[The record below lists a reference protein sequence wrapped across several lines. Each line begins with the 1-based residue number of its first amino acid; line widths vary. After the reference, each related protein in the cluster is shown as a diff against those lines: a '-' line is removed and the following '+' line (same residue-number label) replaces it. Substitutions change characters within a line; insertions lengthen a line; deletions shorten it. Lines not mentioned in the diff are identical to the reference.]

1 MKFSVITPGSYIHW
15 LTPFL
20 DPRRLLY
27 LAHLKKSSS
36 TLIKGAR
43 IVGEADTKMHDAQHD
58 AKDKFDNA
66 TTDVKRRGSKLSG
79 RQNLLLMT
87 FSVVSSSKK
96 GHAMELV
103 KRTQC
108 ETLRHVCTCVV
119 QHSILSLW
127 AVRLIDERLSLHNVQ
142 SVEAHHTHL
151 L

>member
-1 MKFSVITPGSYIHW
+1 MY
-15 LTPFL
+15 
-20 DPRRLLY
+20 
-27 LAHLKKSSS
+27 
-36 TLIKGAR
+36 
-43 IVGEADTKMHDAQHD
+43 DAQRD

-66 TTDVKRRGSKLSG
+66 TTDVKRRGKQAF
-79 RQNLLLMT
+79 RKAK
-87 FSVVSSSKK
+87 SVVDDVQRGVLKRK
-96 GHAMELV
+96 RGHVMELV

-127 AVRLIDERLSLHNVQ
+127 AVRLIDESLSLHNVQ